1 MRRAAP
7 ALLALALARPGAARA
22 LSPFLAEEPNVRQ
35 GNARLSSGDAAGAL
49 ERYRAAEERAGA
61 RPEIDYDRGDALYR
75 LGRTPEA
82 IEAWRRA
89 GQRAPAALGSRA
101 SQNEGTALAAAGDR
115 DGAIAALTEALRLDP
130 GNEDARFD
138 LEVLL
143 RRKQEEERKAGPGG
157 GPPPP
162 QAGGGS
168 RDARQPDEP
177 PPGAD
182 PDRREQA
189 AQAGAPRSPAAAGR
203 GDRDRGAAGGPEA
216 SISSAEAE
224 RILDAF
230 RSRERALPRESERR
244 RARRADGDRDW

>member
-1 MRRAAP
+1 VRRAAP
-7 ALLALALARPGAARA
+7 ALLALALAWPGVASSV
-22 LSPFLAEEPNVRQ
+22 SPFRAEEPNVRQ
-35 GNARLSSGDAAGAL
+35 GNERLSSGDAAGAL

-61 RPEIDYDRGDALYR
+61 RPAIDYDRGDALYR
-75 LGRTPEA
+75 LGRAPEA

-89 GQRAPAALGSRA
+89 RERGPAPLGSRA
-101 SQNEGTALAAAGDR
+101 SQNEGTALAATGDR

-130 GNEDARFD
+130 RNEDARFD

-157 GPPPP
+157 EPPPP

-168 RDARQPDEP
+168 QDARQPDEP
-177 PPGAD
+177 RPGAG

-189 AQAGAPRSPAAAGR
+189 EQGAPRPPAANGR

-216 SISSAEAE
+216 SVSPAEAE

-230 RSRERALPRESERR
+230 RARERALPREVERR
-244 RARRADGDRDW
+244 RVRRADGDRDW